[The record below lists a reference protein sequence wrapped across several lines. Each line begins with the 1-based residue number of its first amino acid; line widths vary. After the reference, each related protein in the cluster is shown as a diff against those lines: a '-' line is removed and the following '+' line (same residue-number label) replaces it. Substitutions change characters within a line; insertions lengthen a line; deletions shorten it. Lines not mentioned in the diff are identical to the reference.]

1 MMKQE
6 KLTLGERTCM
16 RANRSV
22 CMTIVIV
29 GAFLILLYLGQ
40 ILQGILSIR
49 RAVIIALLIGVPILF
64 SIIYYVKCPLSLRYR
79 HWAVIAFYVVFEVSC
94 LSSDLFLYNIF
105 IFPVMIAAMMYFD
118 CKLEIRLAVA
128 NNILV
133 ILNGLYSA
141 RVLGNSD
148 RTSLNQIYMT
158 VLIVIILNISVYI
171 SAKVAEVHNKEEI
184 EELADKQREQNKMMQ
199 SIISAGKVIN
209 NSTQAIR
216 SSVSEISEA
225 TENVAQSMSDVSAG
239 MESTVTSIQEQ
250 AVMTEK
256 IQSVIDDTFNI
267 AQRLSMIAAES
278 DESTARGQELVE
290 RIVGQ
295 TENMELESRTV
306 KSNMVE
312 LNGHTKDME
321 QIVNIIKQISSQTN
335 LLSLNA
341 SIEAARAG
349 DAGRG
354 FAVVAEE
361 IRKLSEQTKAST
373 EDIQQIIEKLN
384 ENAGDTM
391 ESLDTVMKEMDEQI
405 FMIHE
410 IKNNFADIKDGI
422 GKLKTDVEDMNG
434 KTVSLR
440 KNNEV
445 IIDNNSNISSAS
457 EEISAASEE
466 TTAMCTQNSERF
478 RDVNRVVE
486 ELAAEAERM
495 GRYIDE
501 YTRLHRAETAVDD
514 GSKKRGYNKSD
525 GKINNLVTGVAS

>member
-1 MMKQE
+1 
-6 KLTLGERTCM
+6 M

-29 GAFLILLYLGQ
+29 GAFPILLYLGQ

-49 RAVIIALLIGVPILF
+49 RAVIIALLIEVPILF

-105 IFPVMIAAMMYFD
+105 IFPVMIA
-118 CKLEIRLAVA
+118 
-128 NNILV
+128 
-133 ILNGLYSA
+133 
-141 RVLGNSD
+141 
-148 RTSLNQIYMT
+148 
-158 VLIVIILNISVYI
+158 
-171 SAKVAEVHNKEEI
+171 
-184 EELADKQREQNKMMQ
+184 
-199 SIISAGKVIN
+199 
-209 NSTQAIR
+209 
-216 SSVSEISEA
+216 
-225 TENVAQSMSDVSAG
+225 
-239 MESTVTSIQEQ
+239 
-250 AVMTEK
+250 
-256 IQSVIDDTFNI
+256 
-267 AQRLSMIAAES
+267 
-278 DESTARGQELVE
+278 
-290 RIVGQ
+290 
-295 TENMELESRTV
+295 
-306 KSNMVE
+306 
-312 LNGHTKDME
+312 
-321 QIVNIIKQISSQTN
+321 
-335 LLSLNA
+335 
-341 SIEAARAG
+341 G

-384 ENAGDTM
+384 ENAGDSM

-405 FMIHE
+405 SMIHE

-422 GKLKTDVEDMNG
+422 GNLKTDVEDMNG

-514 GSKKRGYNKSD
+514 GSKKRGDNKSD